1 MDNLSVLVGAAVGI
15 GFIHTLIGVDHT
27 LPFVVLGR
35 ARGWSLRKTL
45 WITGLCGGG
54 HVASSILLGAIGIGL
69 AISATG
75 LDTQLGSSWM
85 SGRIGTFETIE
96 SRRGDL
102 ASWAL
107 ILFGIAYAGWS
118 LARWRRLQRDA
129 HEHGDGLVH
138 SHHLASG
145 NHKHSDGSV
154 ASLTAWSLFVIFVL
168 GPCEPLI
175 PVLMVPAFEAG
186 LWAVLPVTAAFAA
199 TTIGTML
206 AVVAAAHYGLRLRRF
221 PGLQAHAHT
230 LSGLAIASSG
240 LAIRLFGI

>member
-1 MDNLSVLVGAAVGI
+1 MDRISVLISAAVGI

-54 HVASSILLGAIGIGL
+54 HVASSILLGGIGIGL
-69 AISATG
+69 AIAATG
-75 LDTQLGSSWM
+75 LDTQLGSSWL
-85 SGRIGTFETIE
+85 SGRIGAFETIE
-96 SRRGDL
+96 SLRGDL
-102 ASWAL
+102 AAWAL
-107 ILFGIAYAGWS
+107 ILFGLCYTGWS
-118 LARWRRLQRDA
+118 LVRRRRQRDI

-138 SHHLASG
+138 SHSHPETG
-145 NHKHSDGSV
+145 DYEHTDGSA

-186 LWAVLPVTAAFAA
+186 LWAVLPVTAAFAV

-221 PGLQAHAHT
+221 PSLQAHAHT